1 MQLSRWGFL
10 YIHLLIQFHFRTS
23 FSLSRVRWEATSFL
37 SRFLTPNFN
46 PPIPCGMGHVSHF
59 QSDMMAIFQF
69 THPVWDGTRLAAVFG
84 NVQGYFN
91 PPIPCGMGPV
101 CLAEHRF
108 DLHISIHPSRVG
120 WDPGIQCGMRSPSYF
135 NPPIPCGMG
144 RKRSRSYHH
153 YPVISIH
160 PSRVGWDATYFNTPL
175 LLAISIHPSRVGWDK
190 DRDPQLYGFLISIH
204 PSRVG
209 WDCR

>member
-46 PPIPCGMGHVSHF
+46 PPIPCGMGHMSHF

-91 PPIPCGMGPV
+91 PPIPCGMG
-101 CLAEHRF
+101 L
-108 DLHISIHPSRVG
+108 STTKS
-120 WDPGIQCGMRSPSYF
+120 
-135 NPPIPCGMG
+135 
-144 RKRSRSYHH
+144 KRSTTTFQSTHPVWDGTVSAIHH
-153 YPVISIH
+153 TPIAAFQSTHPV
-160 PSRVGWDATYFNTPL
+160 WDGT
-175 LLAISIHPSRVGWDK
+175 S
-190 DRDPQLYGFLISIH
+190 LIRGS
-204 PSRVG
+204 
-209 WDCR
+209 